1 MNSNIDI
8 LLNCIKEISCQVN
21 GLSEDMVS
29 EDILILGDASLF
41 DSFSILLF
49 LVEIENVLSKDIL
62 AGRSLIEWFSTL
74 DFTTTRQ
81 MTLKQFSEC
90 LFNDFLKV

>member
-1 MNSNIDI
+1 MNSNVEI

-29 EDILILGDASLF
+29 EDILILGDTSLF

-62 AGRSLIEWFSTL
+62 AGRSLIEWFSTF
-74 DFTTTRQ
+74 DFTPTRQ

>member
-1 MNSNIDI
+1 MNSNVEI

-29 EDILILGDASLF
+29 EDILILGDTSLF

-74 DFTTTRQ
+74 DFTPTRQ
-81 MTLKQFSEC
+81 MTLKQFSEY